1 MTELAEGTV
10 IMVGVSGG
18 FMNGVGALEFARK
31 TVVGVLFVSCKVLLM
46 WTLFEE
52 TKLSTRLSFLRNQ
65 LTGWCWSEC
74 SNIL

>member
-31 TVVGVLFVSCKVLLM
+31 TVVGVLFDA
-46 WTLFEE
+46 
-52 TKLSTRLSFLRNQ
+52 
-65 LTGWCWSEC
+65 
-74 SNIL
+74 SN